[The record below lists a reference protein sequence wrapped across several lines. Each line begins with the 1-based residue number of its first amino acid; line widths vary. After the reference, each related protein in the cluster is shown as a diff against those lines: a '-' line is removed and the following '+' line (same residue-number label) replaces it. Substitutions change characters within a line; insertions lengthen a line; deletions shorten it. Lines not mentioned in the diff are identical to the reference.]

1 MEDIRLHIE
10 KDDLLEFRE
19 EFVSKYKKNKSEK

>member
-1 MEDIRLHIE
+1 MEDIREHIE

-19 EFVSKYKKNKSEK
+19 EFKERYLKNKK